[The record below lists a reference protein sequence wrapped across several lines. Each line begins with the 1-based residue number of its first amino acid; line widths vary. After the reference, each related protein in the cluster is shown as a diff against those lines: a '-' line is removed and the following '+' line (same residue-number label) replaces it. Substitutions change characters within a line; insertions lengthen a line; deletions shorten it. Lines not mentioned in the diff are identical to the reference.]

1 MRKSSRTHAR
11 LASDSVNDDTEGELS
26 NNDTGEDQA
35 AGIFSGDHWDHSLK
49 TDDAGAKFDQLGA
62 QLMPRT
68 THRTG
73 YHRFSDRYLGKPAE
87 LYTGLI
93 LQKPGQHEIS
103 SDRRKHQNEVLTLT
117 YPSEKSAAP
126 HAKMVLSD
134 RAVEASVSPHLPFGG
149 MSWARCEETY
159 AIFPRPGVFSWKLD
173 ILEARA
179 GTRST

>member
-1 MRKSSRTHAR
+1 
-11 LASDSVNDDTEGELS
+11 
-26 NNDTGEDQA
+26 
-35 AGIFSGDHWDHSLK
+35 
-49 TDDAGAKFDQLGA
+49 
-62 QLMPRT
+62 MPWT

-93 LQKPGQHEIS
+93 LQKPEQHEIS

-134 RAVEASVSPHLPFGG
+134 RAVEASVSPHLPFGDVMG
-149 MSWARCEETY
+149 SLRRDLRYLSQTRRL
-159 AIFPRPGVFSWKLD
+159 F
-173 ILEARA
+173 LEARH
-179 GTRST
+179 S